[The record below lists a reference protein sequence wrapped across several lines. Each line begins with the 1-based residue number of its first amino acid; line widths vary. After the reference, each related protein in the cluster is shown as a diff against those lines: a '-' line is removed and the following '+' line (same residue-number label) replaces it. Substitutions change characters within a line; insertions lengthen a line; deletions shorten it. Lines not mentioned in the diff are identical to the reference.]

1 MICADQIYR
10 TRSNRAFC
18 QSHGISL
25 SGPRLGRPQSDPQLL
40 AEEKK
45 QFADDQQRRNAVEGK
60 IGEGK
65 RRYGLDLIR
74 EKLATTPG
82 SAITLNVL
90 VMNLEKFLELLYVLS
105 AFWLQLLRWHRAVCG
120 SDVALLNNQ
129 PAAA

>member
-1 MICADQIYR
+1 M
-10 TRSNRAFC
+10 
-18 QSHGISL
+18 
-25 SGPRLGRPQSDPQLL
+25 L

-74 EKLATTPG
+74 EKLATTSG
-82 SAITLNVL
+82 SAITLDVL

-105 AFWLQLLRWHRAVCG
+105 AFRLQLLLGHRAVCG
-120 SDVALLNNQ
+120 SHVALLNNQ